1 MAASE
6 QFTAHLGI
14 FQQSKALQICDFNI
28 CLMVIQLAH
37 QILAIRNRRP
47 TKKWI
52 GEKLHGAL
60 PIRNTL
66 SLVMRSMIFKIFR
79 VARSRF
85 FFDLE
90 EERIAPSIALKVHK
104 IIAQSDR
111 PRAHHLKSHVDG
123 PVLCEEVLS
132 LRQKVLF
139 ILMERSK
146 NGARLP
152 RRNACQQRLVLSE
165 DPPARFCPSAHL
177 RNRKLLQRVRWG

>member
-14 FQQSKALQICDFNI
+14 FKQSKTLQICDFNI

-47 TKKWI
+47 TQKWI

-79 VARSRF
+79 VAGGWF

-90 EERIAPSIALKVHK
+90 KERIAPSIALKIHE

-111 PRAHHLKSHVDG
+111 PGAHHLKSPVDG
-123 PVLCEEVLS
+123 PVLREEVLS

-139 ILMERSK
+139 ILMARSK
-146 NGARLP
+146 NRARLP
-152 RRNACQQRLVLSE
+152 RGNGRQQRLVFFE
-165 DPPARFCPSAHL
+165 DPPARFGASAHL
-177 RNRKLLQRVRWG
+177 RNR